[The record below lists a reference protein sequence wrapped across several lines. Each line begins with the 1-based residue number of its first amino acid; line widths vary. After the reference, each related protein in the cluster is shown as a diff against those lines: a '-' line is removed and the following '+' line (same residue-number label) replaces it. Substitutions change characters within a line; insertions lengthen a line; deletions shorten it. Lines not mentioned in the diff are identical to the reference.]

1 MIKTSENKNNL
12 FLSVHWNFN
21 EMSTYSEGKEEIHE
35 DTKNKSFKNS
45 RTETKM
51 MIRNIHIKLKKYYYL
66 LIKNI

>member
-1 MIKTSENKNNL
+1 MIKSSENKNNL
-12 FLSVHWNFN
+12 FSSVHQNSN

-51 MIRNIHIKLKKYYYL
+51 MIRNIHIKLKKCYYL